1 MIINSLKDRVVSSK
15 KIIEMHKRLPNSK
28 IINYSNAEHEILMED
43 DKKREKFW
51 KNFDEFMNKLS
62 I

>member
-43 DKKREKFW
+43 DKKE
-51 KNFDEFMNKLS
+51 KNFGRISMNL
-62 I
+62 